1 MTVRP
6 APVFSVL
13 DHCGTVSVLF
23 REKMTNKVGPADDAG
38 QVSSI
43 AIFFEKSLLKFL
55 WQFCLEY
62 VILVLTEDS
71 FEYIY
76 ILSINNWIPIPIVLK
91 EFRAPERCGCFKV
104 CTFYINKGQSM
115 MLFFG
120 A

>member
-1 MTVRP
+1 M
-6 APVFSVL
+6 
-13 DHCGTVSVLF
+13 
-23 REKMTNKVGPADDAG
+23 
-38 QVSSI
+38 QVKFQ
-43 AIFFEKSLLKFL
+43 ALPFFFEKSLLKFL